1 VLAWDNA
8 VSIGPGAILGG
19 KYRLEDS
26 IGRGG
31 MGEVFEATTLSSGVR
46 VAIKVVNRTFL
57 DGMLVERLKREAE
70 AARRVQSEFVP
81 ELYEVETTGDGE
93 LFLVMERLHGETLAA
108 RLRHR
113 GGLLSWDEVAPMGE
127 DMLRGLFDAHAAGVV
142 HRDLKPGN
150 IFIEGRQNGG
160 ERTRILDFGVCKL
173 DVHDGESLTTT
184 GEAVGTVAYMA
195 PEQIRGASRVDER
208 ADLYSF
214 AMVVFEALAG
224 RLAYDAN
231 GSIALIAMKLEKE
244 ARHLGPLA
252 RVPIPAG
259 LDALLARC
267 LSRGPAERPAS
278 AAELLAH
285 WRALGPAIIAPQPQS
300 TATRLSDPPTET
312 GVTAAPTR
320 STTVQSRRGARVGL
334 MVGAGALVASC
345 VVLGVAL
352 GGREHRP
359 VAAVAGAFAAASP
372 QAIPSVAPA
381 HSPPP
386 PPSPTLAATQAPLLQ
401 IPPVVLS
408 ASAFPPPVAATEVDA
423 GVAPHAGARG
433 RPWRRPWIPAVSGHH
448 QATEPQIVTEP
459 RY

>member
-1 VLAWDNA
+1 MLALGDA
-8 VSIGPGAILGG
+8 VSIGRGAILGG

-57 DGMLVERLKREAE
+57 DATLGERLKRAAE

-81 ELYEVETTGDGE
+81 QLYDVATTPEGE
-93 LFLVMERLHGETLAA
+93 LFLVMERLHGETLSA
-108 RLRHR
+108 RLRAR
-113 GGLLSWDEVAPMGE
+113 GGLLTWEEVAPMGE
-127 DMLRGLFDAHAAGVV
+127 DVLRGLFDAHAAGVV

-150 IFIEGRQNGG
+150 IFLETLADGT

-184 GEAVGTVAYMA
+184 GEAVGTIAYMA

-214 AMVVFEALAG
+214 AMVVFEALCG

-231 GSIALIAMKLEKE
+231 GSIALIACKLEKE
-244 ARHLGPLA
+244 AKRAGPLA

-259 LDALLARC
+259 LDDLLARC
-267 LSRGPAERPAS
+267 LSSGPAERPAS
-278 AAELLAH
+278 AAQLLSQ
-285 WRALGPAIIAPQPQS
+285 WRSLGPATIAPSPQS
-300 TATRLSDPPTET
+300 ARMRVSDPPTET
-312 GVTAAPTR
+312 GVTAGPTR
-320 STTVQSRRGARVGL
+320 ATTVQARKGARLGL
-334 MVGAGALVASC
+334 IVAAGALVASC
-345 VVLGVAL
+345 VVLAIAL
-352 GGREHRP
+352 GGREPHP
-359 VAAVAGAFAAASP
+359 VAAVSGAVAAVGEPPMASVP
-372 QAIPSVAPA
+372 APVPD
-381 HSPPP
+381 PPV
-386 PPSPTLAATQAPLLQ
+386 ATQAPLLE

-408 ASAFPPPVAATEVDA
+408 ASAVPQPVAASDVDA
-423 GVAPHAGARG
+423 GAAAKPGARG
-433 RPWRRPWIPAVSGHH
+433 RPLKRTWYPPPAGHR
-448 QATEPQIVTEP
+448 QPTEPQIVTEP

>member
-1 VLAWDNA
+1 LVNA

-57 DGMLVERLKREAE
+57 DGMLVERLRREAE

-81 ELYEVETTGDGE
+81 ELYEVETTADGE
-93 LFLVMERLHGETLAA
+93 LFLVMERLHGQTLAA
-108 RLRHR
+108 RLRQR

-150 IFIEGRQNGG
+150 IFIESLEGGG

-184 GEAVGTVAYMA
+184 GEAVGTIAYMA

-214 AMVVFEALAG
+214 AMVVFEALCG

-244 ARHLGPLA
+244 ARRVGQLA

-259 LDALLARC
+259 LDELLGRC
-267 LSRGPAERPAS
+267 LSRRPAERPAS
-278 AAELLAH
+278 AAELLQL
-285 WRALGPAIIAPQPQS
+285 WRALGPATEAPRPQS
-300 TATRLSDPPTET
+300 AATLMSEPPTET
-312 GVTAAPTR
+312 GVTAAPSR
-320 STTVQSRRGARVGL
+320 STTVQARRGARISL

-352 GGREHRP
+352 AGREHRP
-359 VAAVAGAFAAASP
+359 VAAVSGAVAAAAP
-372 QAIPSVAPA
+372 LPIPTAAPA
-381 HSPPP
+381 
-386 PPSPTLAATQAPLLQ
+386 PSAAPAPTQAPLLQ

-408 ASAFPPPVAATEVDA
+408 ATAFPPPVAATEVDA
-423 GVAPHAGARG
+423 GAAAHAGARSRPG
-433 RPWRRPWIPAVSGHH
+433 RHTWIPAVSGHH